1 MLRAVVH
8 APFLTCEMRLCRRK
22 TTAEK
27 KAEAARKAEMLQEV
41 DTSAPYSLQQRQPWA
56 SKVAEVS
63 FWAAWLRHPASV
75 AGLLTS
81 GMTEASLPS
90 C

>member
-1 MLRAVVH
+1 MRRKESFRGLVERCR
-8 APFLTCEMRLCRRK
+8 APFLTCGMRHCRRK

-63 FWAAWLRHPASV
+63 F
-75 AGLLTS
+75 
-81 GMTEASLPS
+81 
-90 C
+90 

>member
-1 MLRAVVH
+1 MRRKEGFRGRVECCRE
-8 APFLTCEMRLCRRK
+8 PFLTCGMCLCRRK

-63 FWAAWLRHPASV
+63 FWDAWER
-75 AGLLTS
+75 
-81 GMTEASLPS
+81 
-90 C
+90 